1 MGSITGRSPTQN
13 GLLSGTSWVEQLLT
27 DRSLSSS
34 GQASRFKSAVQT
46 ALLIHAFSA
55 RPRGQYGRDWGKTRA
70 RPRRYPRFSR
80 FASGLTTTKL
90 TGPCEITP
98 VFGIKVVLA
107 IYIPIIRKRI
117 DQIATD

>member
-1 MGSITGRSPTQN
+1 M
-13 GLLSGTSWVEQLLT
+13 
-27 DRSLSSS
+27 
-34 GQASRFKSAVQT
+34 QT

-90 TGPCEITP
+90 TGPLRNYSSFWYKGCFSHLHTYNQEKNRP
-98 VFGIKVVLA
+98 DCNRLNMGVDNRYVESRLDVG
-107 IYIPIIRKRI
+107 
-117 DQIATD
+117 